1 LKRLKRTALNCC
13 LGLAALFAL
22 ATAISA
28 TPANAATTN
37 IGTLAVGSS
46 FSDTIQS
53 PGPTF
58 SQDYDFHLDQTV
70 SGVTVLATSLAQ
82 GGGGFGVDSMTISLF
97 DSAHTLIA
105 TATGS
110 TLAAF
115 DSFLNSGLA
124 LGAGD
129 YLFTVLGDVT
139 AGKQAFVSI
148 SLAANNVS
156 ETPIPAAGLM
166 LVTGLGALGG
176 LGWRRRRSSGGNP
189 TGLAA

>member
-1 LKRLKRTALNCC
+1 VKRIVLKCC
-13 LGLAALFAL
+13 LGLAAIFAL
-22 ATAISA
+22 ATAVSA
-28 TPANAATTN
+28 TPANATTTN

-46 FSDTIQS
+46 FSDTIHS

-58 SQDYDFHLDQTV
+58 SQDYDFHLDQSV

-82 GGGGFGVDSMTISLF
+82 SGGGFGVDSMTISLF

-105 TATGS
+105 TETGS

-115 DSFLNSGLA
+115 DSFLSSGLA

-139 AGKQAFVSI
+139 AGKEAFVSI
-148 SLAANNVS
+148 SLAANNVAA
-156 ETPIPAAGLM
+156 TPIPAAGLM
-166 LVTGLGALGG
+166 LVTGFGALGG
-176 LGWRRRRSSGGNP
+176 LAWRRRRSGSGDP